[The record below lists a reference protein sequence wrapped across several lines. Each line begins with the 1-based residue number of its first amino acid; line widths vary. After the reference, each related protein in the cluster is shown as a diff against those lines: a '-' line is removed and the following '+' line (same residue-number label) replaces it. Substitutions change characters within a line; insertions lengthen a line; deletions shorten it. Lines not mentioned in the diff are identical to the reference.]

1 MKILSKFILSAT
13 VVMTLANSTNAC
25 AQKTKNA
32 LEIQTNSLLQETI
45 KRHETSPQLKSTTLI
60 LIDKAESSL
69 SDLKELKGNDVKNV
83 RVLMNDSVKKKY
95 KEKGIKELISVTT
108 K

>member
-1 MKILSKFILSAT
+1 
-13 VVMTLANSTNAC
+13 MTLASSTSAF
-25 AQKTKNA
+25 AQKTKND

-69 SDLKELKGNDVKNV
+69 SDLKGLKGNDVKNIK
-83 RVLMNDSVKKKY
+83 VLMNDSVKKKY
-95 KEKGIKELISVTT
+95 KEKGIKELISITT